1 MATYAVFFFSAI
13 LAAHDKI
20 SAAMSKEWAAKL
32 VDGLYWIFPKTAELG
47 RATVAH
53 VAGSRT
59 FHGIGNMNLP
69 AVYGSTAIFGIA
81 TLFLACWLFSR
92 KDF

>member
-1 MATYAVFFFSAI
+1 
-13 LAAHDKI
+13 
-20 SAAMSKEWAAKL
+20 MSPTRA
-32 VDGLYWIFPKTAELG
+32 PPG

-53 VAGSRT
+53 VAGNQT
-59 FHGIGNMNLP
+59 LHGIGNMNLA

-81 TLFLACWLFSR
+81 TLTLACWLFSR

>member
-1 MATYAVFFFSAI
+1 
-13 LAAHDKI
+13 
-20 SAAMSKEWAAKL
+20 MSKEWAARL

-53 VAGSRT
+53 VAGDQTLR
-59 FHGIGNMNLP
+59 GIGNMNLF
-69 AVYGSTAIFGIA
+69 AVYGSTALFGVA
-81 TLFLACWLFSR
+81 TLTLACWLFSR